1 MNRQSEV
8 VFDEESNAHM
18 PYQKE
23 SNENETEM
31 FGLAAGKFH
40 IMEKDNGDEHLWAQD
55 SKPTQPGKKSTSQWH
70 GAPYEEAESI
80 AHS

>member
-1 MNRQSEV
+1 MNHQSEV
-8 VFDEESNAHM
+8 VFDEESNARM

-31 FGLAAGKFH
+31 FGLAADKSH
-40 IMEKDNGDEHLWAQD
+40 IMEKDHGDEHLWGQD
-55 SKPTQPGKKSTSQWH
+55 SEHTQPGKRSTSHLH
-70 GAPYEEAESI
+70 GVPYEEAESI

>member
-1 MNRQSEV
+1 LDHELQRMNRQSEV

-40 IMEKDNGDEHLWAQD
+40 IMEKDNGDEHL
-55 SKPTQPGKKSTSQWH
+55 
-70 GAPYEEAESI
+70 
-80 AHS
+80 